1 MYENLKSKKLGN
13 KIKKRLIAITI
24 VVSIIL
30 FSLFIYFK
38 KAVNPIVYNTV
49 NLKTQSLGTRAIN
62 NAISQ
67 VVQDVVY
74 DEIISIVYDDF
85 GNINMIQANTYKI
98 NALTEDLI
106 VKTEDNLKTYGRIG
120 IDVPIGTFTGIPIL
134 VGQGFD
140 VSLKINPIGSVNCSF
155 NSKFEMSGINQTI
168 HKIYLTI
175 NADIGVVL
183 PIQTQNVKVSQQFL
197 ACESII
203 VGQVPEVYL
212 FSDNLDSLLNF
223 VPT

>member
-1 MYENLKSKKLGN
+1 M
-13 KIKKRLIAITI
+13 T
-24 VVSIIL
+24 IIL
-30 FSLFIYFK
+30 FFILGYFK
-38 KAVNPIVYNTV
+38 FAVNPVVYETV
-49 NLKTQSLGTRAIN
+49 NLKTNSLGTKAIN

-67 VVQDVVY
+67 VVQGIVY
-74 DEIISIVYDDF
+74 DEIINIVTDDF
-85 GNINMIQANTYKI
+85 GNINMIQANPYKI
-98 NALTEDLI
+98 NKITEELI
-106 VKTEDNLKTYGRIG
+106 IKTENNLKDYSRIG
-120 IDVPIGTFTGIPIL
+120 LNIPIGTFTGVPVF
-134 VGQGFD
+134 VGQGFN
-140 VSLKINPIGSVNCSF
+140 VKIKINPIGAVTCVF

-168 HKIYLTI
+168 HRIYLTI

-183 PIQTQNVKVSQQFL
+183 PIQTQNVKVSQQFV

>member
-1 MYENLKSKKLGN
+1 MGS
-13 KIKKRLIAITI
+13 
-24 VVSIIL
+24 
-30 FSLFIYFK
+30 
-38 KAVNPIVYNTV
+38 
-49 NLKTQSLGTRAIN
+49 
-62 NAISQ
+62 
-67 VVQDVVY
+67 
-74 DEIISIVYDDF
+74 
-85 GNINMIQANTYKI
+85 
-98 NALTEDLI
+98 
-106 VKTEDNLKTYGRIG
+106 
-120 IDVPIGTFTGIPIL
+120 FTGIPIL

-140 VSLKINPIGSVNCSF
+140 VSFKINPIGSVNCVF
-155 NSKFEMSGINQTI
+155 DSKFEMSGINQTI

-183 PIQTQNVKVSQQFL
+183 PMQTQRVKVTQQFL